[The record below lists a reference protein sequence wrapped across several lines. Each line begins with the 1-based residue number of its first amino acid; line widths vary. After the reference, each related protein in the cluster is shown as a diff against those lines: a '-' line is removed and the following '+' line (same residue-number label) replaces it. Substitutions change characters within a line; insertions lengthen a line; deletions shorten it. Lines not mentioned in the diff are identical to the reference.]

1 MKKPLYTISVV
12 AEHLSLHPQTIRKY
26 ERLGF
31 LAPSRTEGGK
41 RLYSD
46 DDMEKLHFVM
56 KLTQEMGINHAG
68 VEVIIQMQEHIMQL
82 EEMLEKLSDKF
93 EDIESTPPS
102 KMIKIKVKKDI

>member
-12 AEHLSLHPQTIRKY
+12 SEHLSLHPQTIRKY

-31 LAPSRTEGGK
+31 LKPSRTEGGK

-46 DDMEKLHFVM
+46 EDMQKLEFVM

-68 VEVIIQMQEHIMQL
+68 VEMIIQMQEHISQL
-82 EEMLEKLSDKF
+82 EEFLEKLSSRF
-93 EDIESTPPS
+93 EDITALRED
-102 KMIKIKVKKDI
+102 MIHVKINKDK